1 MVDGLIYVATVS
13 KPDGKLDKVDRLELI
28 TTFRNKGHIAVL
40 PPEGGEHTIVV
51 PEGEEF
57 AVRVCVVTNTGEFN
71 DGEEHK
77 LTLTRENKSVD
88 VHKDDPACVG
98 CLRLSQIMM
107 DYFEDLPT
115 VAVANQ
121 IADAIIA
128 NPEVLTDLQ
137 TRLET
142 ETPVPLDVA
151 PIVNPEIPA
160 DPIVVDSQEVE
171 QKFNLPPGSLV
182 DPQPEPA
189 PAPIVNPEIPVE
201 PAPAVDNPTNP
212 VE

>member
-1 MVDGLIYVATVS
+1 MVDGLIYIATAN
-13 KPDGKLDKVDRLELI
+13 KPAGDIDKIERVELI
-28 TTFRNKGHIAVL
+28 TTFRNKGHVAVL
-40 PPEGGEHTIVV
+40 PPSGGEHTIVV

-57 AVRVCVVTNTGEFN
+57 SIRVCVVTNDGKFE

-77 LTLTRENKSVD
+77 ITLTRDIKSLD
-88 VHKDDPACVG
+88 VHKDDPGCVASV
-98 CLRLSQIMM
+98 RLSQIMV
-107 DYFEDLPT
+107 DYFEELPV
-115 VAVANQ
+115 VAQQ

-182 DPQPEPA
+182 DPQPEPD

>member
-1 MVDGLIYVATVS
+1 MLDGLIYIATVNR
-13 KPDGKLDKVDRLELI
+13 PAGEIDKIERLELI
-28 TTFRNKGHIAVL
+28 TTFRNKGHVAVL
-40 PPEGGEHTIVV
+40 PAEGGEHTIVV

-57 AVRVCVVTNTGEFN
+57 SIRVCAVTNAGEFN

-77 LTLTRENKSVD
+77 LTLTRDIKTID
-88 VHKDDPACVG
+88 VHKDDPACIR
-98 CLRLSQIMM
+98 CLCLSQIMV

-142 ETPVPLDVA
+142 ETPEPLDVA
-151 PIVNPEIPA
+151 PIVNPEIHA
-160 DPIVVDSQEVE
+160 DPIT
-171 QKFNLPPGSLV
+171 PPEPAAV

-189 PAPIVNPEIPVE
+189 PAPIVTPEIPAE
-201 PAPAVDNPTNP
+201 PQAPVDNPTNP